1 MGKTLNFETR
11 LLVNRN
17 CFGLNIQRAARVT
30 GRKFDEAFRPLGI
43 NHWQFAMLMGL
54 NVPSGLIISELAH
67 LLVVDRT
74 TITANLKPLERAGF
88 LTIRVDEDNIRSKRI
103 ELTQKGLDVLD
114 AALPIW
120 ADVNSEIAG
129 AVGKEASETLLSG
142 LAVVTNA

>member
-1 MGKTLNFETR
+1 MNFETR
-11 LLVNRN
+11 LLVNRS

-30 GRKFDEAFRPLGI
+30 ARKFDEAFRPLGI
-43 NHWQFAMLMGL
+43 NHWQFAMLMAL

-103 ELTQKGLDVLD
+103 QLTQKGLDVLD

-129 AVGKEASETLLSG
+129 AVGEQASETLLSG